1 VSKPDAL
8 GVVEAAYIP
17 DVCHSTWL
25 ARVVHAAAPHLNRGD
40 GVVGFAFDAT
50 DSRSIELGK
59 PAFDGADRPIWRGM
73 QDATRG
79 LSPRGVRRTYLGT
92 RPFGSVAQRFTGQ
105 SRPIFLELSRRCYR
119 PCGFTDLL
127 VLHIVDASRQGC
139 VLAAP
144 TREAHFASRKD
155 IVFWSRIAA
164 HLRSAHR
171 LELRTLERAGSLLD
185 PEPEAILSPSGK
197 VEHAVGRAK
206 DKTARDALRRA
217 AKSMDRARTAAVRA
231 EPERALELWDELV
244 AGRWSLIDRF
254 DSDGRRYLIAHRND
268 AHVARLMSLTPR
280 EREIVAAALQGRP
293 NKVIAQDLSVS
304 ESTVSEHLSIALA
317 KLNQRSLSALIQVM
331 AIAGAR
337 PS

>member
-8 GVVEAAYIP
+8 GVVEAAYTP
-17 DVCHSTWL
+17 DVSHSVWL
-25 ARVVHAAAPHLNRGD
+25 GRLVRAAAPHLDRGD

-50 DSRSIELGK
+50 DATSIELGK
-59 PAFDGADRPIWRGM
+59 PVFAGAERPIWRGM

-92 RPFGSVAQRFTGQ
+92 RPFGSVAQRFTGKT
-105 SRPIFLELSRRCYR
+105 RPIFLELSRRCYR

-127 VLHIVDASRQGC
+127 VLHVVDATQRGC

-144 TREAHFASRKD
+144 TREAHFASRKE
-155 IVFWSRIAA
+155 IVLWSRIAA
-164 HLRSAHR
+164 HVRSAHR
-171 LELRTLERAGSLLD
+171 LQLCMLSGEGSLLD
-185 PEPEAILSPSGK
+185 ASPEAILSPSGK
-197 VEHAVGRAK
+197 VEHAVGP
-206 DKTARDALRRA
+206 ARDRDAREALRRA
-217 AKSMDRARTAAVRA
+217 AKAMDRARTAAVRV

-254 DSDGRRYLIAHRND
+254 DSDGRRYLVAHRND

-280 EREIVAAALQGRP
+280 EREVVTAALRGRA
-293 NKVIAQDLSVS
+293 NKVIAQELSVS

-317 KLNQRSLSALIQVM
+317 KLNQRSLAALMQAM
-331 AIAGAR
+331 AIAGTH